1 MAKLVQLES
10 LGSDL
15 QPILVIMQ
23 TFIEIEIN
31 DRPGPDPPASTFP
44 LYSLSSAEHN
54 LVSAVP
60 DQKTHFGLS
69 LLQHISTEI
78 SDLRLSKLVVPI
90 AMIHNW
96 EINTTF
102 GSRGPIT
109 RPSRPSSGGLDT
121 FSESSLP
128 NHKDLT
134 FTAPIVNPRR
144 LQKCLDAGAIDVL
157 VSPLQPDRVYS
168 LIAHAYRARNQA
180 SKERTEYLAAN
191 RLRKRPWFELDNY
204 ACLLDDM
211 YVPIIKYSARSE
223 SRSRSADEQIQ
234 GL

>member
-1 MAKLVQLES
+1 MAKLVQLEC
-10 LGSDL
+10 LGSNL

-23 TFIEIEIN
+23 TFVEIEIN
-31 DRPGPDPPASTFP
+31 DRPGPDPPAPTFP
-44 LYSLSSAEHN
+44 SHSLSSTEHN
-54 LVSAVP
+54 LVSKVP
-60 DQKTHFGLS
+60 DLNNHFGLS

-78 SDLRLSKLVVPI
+78 SDLRLSKLVVPV

-109 RPSRPSSGGLDT
+109 RPSRPYSGGLDT
-121 FSESSLP
+121 PTKSTVS

-134 FTAPIVNPRR
+134 YTAPVVNPRR
-144 LQKCLDAGAIDVL
+144 LQKCLDAGAVDVL
-157 VSPLQPDRVYS
+157 VSPLQPDRVYG

-180 SKERTEYLAAN
+180 SKERTGYLAAN
-191 RLRKRPWFELDNY
+191 RLRKRPWSELGNY

-211 YVPIIKYSARSE
+211 YVPVIKYSATTGE
-223 SRSRSADEQIQ
+223 SVKV
-234 GL
+234 G